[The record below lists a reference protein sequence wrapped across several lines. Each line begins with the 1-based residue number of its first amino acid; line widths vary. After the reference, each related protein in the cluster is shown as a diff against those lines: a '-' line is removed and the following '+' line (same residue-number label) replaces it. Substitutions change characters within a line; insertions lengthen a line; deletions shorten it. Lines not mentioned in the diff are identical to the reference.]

1 MREMVILLILLV
13 GIASACGCT
22 APAPAGTTAAN
33 TPSPAPAATIQVSPV
48 SNGIVKNVIIRQR
61 AFDPD
66 IITISPGTTVVWT
79 NEDTMSHRVVHLP
92 QLPSEKELFHSDPL
106 PNGGTFSYTFQNAG
120 EYYYGDPQLGSG
132 RSPKVIVK

>member
-1 MREMVILLILLV
+1 MRSFSVLLLILIV
-13 GIASACGCT
+13 CTAVICGCT
-22 APAPAGTTAAN
+22 VPSS
-33 TPSPAPAATIQVSPV
+33 PSPAAPASQQAVQYATAAPF

-79 NEDTMSHRVVHLP
+79 NEDTFNHRVVHLP
-92 QLPSEKELFHSDPL
+92 QLPSEKELFHSEL
-106 PNGGTFSYTFQNAG
+106 LSNGATFSYTFPTAG
-120 EYYYGDPQLGSG
+120 EYYYGDPQYGSG